1 MAAQAPYPAYN
12 TRQIIAILLHSLHN
26 YTWMIA
32 SAALTGI
39 IDAII
44 RQESKIMIHVVL
56 VDDHVVVRSGF
67 AQLLSLEDDLNVTGQ
82 YSSAA
87 EAWPALLHDDVN
99 VAVMDIAM
107 PDENGLSL
115 LKRLRAQK
123 PGFRAIILSIYDS
136 PTFVQSALDAGAS
149 GYLTKRCGP
158 EELVQAVRSVGM
170 GGHYLCADAL
180 RALRGGEQPAQ
191 VLEVLTPREREV
203 FDLLV
208 KGDSVKEIA
217 FKLDLSHK
225 TVHVHRANVLGK
237 LQCHSTID
245 LVHFALDH
253 QLLTGH

>member
-1 MAAQAPYPAYN
+1 M
-12 TRQIIAILLHSLHN
+12 TCIAILLHSLHN
-26 YTWMIA
+26 CAWMIA
-32 SAALTGI
+32 SAALVGI
-39 IDAII
+39 IDAIV
-44 RQESKIMIHVVL
+44 RQESNIMIHVVL

-67 AQLLSLEDDLNVTGQ
+67 AQLLSLEDDLNVIGQ
-82 YSSAA
+82 FSSAA
-87 EAWPALLHDDVN
+87 QAWPALLHDDVS
-99 VAVMDIAM
+99 VAVLDIAM

>member
-1 MAAQAPYPAYN
+1 
-12 TRQIIAILLHSLHN
+12 
-26 YTWMIA
+26 MI
-32 SAALTGI
+32 
-39 IDAII
+39 
-44 RQESKIMIHVVL
+44 RVVL

-67 AQLLSLEDDLNVTGQ
+67 AQLLSLEEDLDVAGQ
-82 YSSAA
+82 FSSAA
-87 EAWPALLHDDVN
+87 EAWPALLRDDVN

-115 LKRLRAQK
+115 LKRLRAQRRQ
-123 PGFRAIILSIYDS
+123 FRAIILSIYDT

-158 EELVQAVRSVGM
+158 EELVQAVRSVGL

-180 RALRGGEQPAQ
+180 RALRGGEPSSP
-191 VLEVLTPREREV
+191 VLAELTPREREV
-203 FDLLV
+203 FDLLI

-237 LQCHSTID
+237 LNCHSTIE

-253 QLLTGH
+253 QLLAGH

>member
-1 MAAQAPYPAYN
+1 
-12 TRQIIAILLHSLHN
+12 
-26 YTWMIA
+26 
-32 SAALTGI
+32 
-39 IDAII
+39 
-44 RQESKIMIHVVL
+44 
-56 VDDHVVVRSGF
+56 
-67 AQLLSLEDDLNVTGQ
+67 
-82 YSSAA
+82 
-87 EAWPALLHDDVN
+87 
-99 VAVMDIAM
+99 M

-203 FDLLV
+203 FELLV
-208 KGDSVKEIA
+208 KGDSVKRSPSSSTSATRRYTFIGR
-217 FKLDLSHK
+217 
-225 TVHVHRANVLGK
+225 TCWANCNATAPSIWCILP
-237 LQCHSTID
+237 ST
-245 LVHFALDH
+245 
-253 QLLTGH
+253 TSY

>member
-1 MAAQAPYPAYN
+1 
-12 TRQIIAILLHSLHN
+12 
-26 YTWMIA
+26 MI
-32 SAALTGI
+32 G
-39 IDAII
+39 
-44 RQESKIMIHVVL
+44 VVL

-67 AQLLSLEDDLNVTGQ
+67 VQLLSLEEDITVLGQ

-87 EAWPALLHDDVN
+87 EAWPALSRKPVD
-99 VAVMDIAM
+99 VAVLDVAM

-115 LKRLRAQK
+115 LKRLRARQ
-123 PGFRAIILSIYDS
+123 PGFRAIILSIYDT
-136 PTFVQSALDAGAS
+136 PAFVQSALDAGAC

-158 EELVQAVRSVGM
+158 EELVHAVRSVGL

-180 RALRGGEQPAQ
+180 KALRGGAEPAR
-191 VLEVLTPREREV
+191 VLQVLTPREREV

-208 KGDSVKEIA
+208 RGESVKSIA
-217 FKLDLSHK
+217 LQLSLSHK

-237 LQCHSTID
+237 LQCASTIE

>member
-1 MAAQAPYPAYN
+1 
-12 TRQIIAILLHSLHN
+12 
-26 YTWMIA
+26 MI
-32 SAALTGI
+32 
-39 IDAII
+39 
-44 RQESKIMIHVVL
+44 RVVL

-67 AQLLSLEDDLNVTGQ
+67 AQLLSLEEDLEVVGQ
-82 YSSAA
+82 FSSAA
-87 EAWPALLHDDVN
+87 EAWPALLRDDVN

-123 PGFRAIILSIYDS
+123 PQFRAIILSIYDT
-136 PTFVQSALDAGAS
+136 PAFVQSVDAGAS

-253 QLLTGH
+253 QLLAGH

>member
-1 MAAQAPYPAYN
+1 
-12 TRQIIAILLHSLHN
+12 
-26 YTWMIA
+26 MI
-32 SAALTGI
+32 
-39 IDAII
+39 
-44 RQESKIMIHVVL
+44 RVVL

-67 AQLLSLEDDLNVTGQ
+67 AQLLSLEEDLDIVGQ
-82 YSSAA
+82 FSSAA
-87 EAWPALLHDDVN
+87 EAWPALLRDDVN

-115 LKRLRAQK
+115 LKRLRTQK
-123 PGFRAIILSIYDS
+123 PQFRAIILSIYDT

-180 RALRGGEQPAQ
+180 RGGEQPAR
-191 VLEVLTPREREV
+191 VLEGLTPREREV

-237 LQCHSTID
+237 LHCQSTIE

-253 QLLTGH
+253 QLLAGH

>member
-1 MAAQAPYPAYN
+1 
-12 TRQIIAILLHSLHN
+12 
-26 YTWMIA
+26 MI
-32 SAALTGI
+32 
-39 IDAII
+39 
-44 RQESKIMIHVVL
+44 KVVL

-67 AQLLSLEDDLNVTGQ
+67 AQLLNLEDDLVVEGQ

-87 EAWPALLHDDVN
+87 EAWPALTRDTVD
-99 VAVMDIAM
+99 VAVLDVAM

-115 LKRLRAQK
+115 LKRLRQQR
-123 PGFRAIILSIYDS
+123 PGFRAIILSIYDT
-136 PTFVQSALDAGAS
+136 PAFVQSALDAGAS

-170 GGHYLCADAL
+170 GGHYLCADAVK
-180 RALRGGEQPAQ
+180 ALRGGEPVSQA
-191 VLEVLTPREREV
+191 LAALTPREKEV
-203 FDLLV
+203 FELLV

-217 FKLDLSHK
+217 FKLELSHK

-237 LQCHSTID
+237 LQCNSTIE